1 MNMQTSAATE
11 EQLELFEI
19 ISDRPLPS
27 PVPVGTYCSECMAG
41 EDDTLAAWLRRQSEE
56 QLHAIVDSLARGNG
70 IARR

>member
-41 EDDTLAAWLRRQSEE
+41 EDDTLAAWLRR
-56 QLHAIVDSLARGNG
+56 
-70 IARR
+70 